1 MQINSFRHSGTTDSN
16 ATQRE
21 HDNRMI
27 ARKAA
32 REGIVLLQNDGNVL
46 PLLRGSMIALF
57 GSGAGR
63 TIKGGTGSGD
73 VNERENISIYQG
85 LINAGFSVSS
95 AEWIQDYNERYH
107 FFQIDKFK
115 PVFRSQ

>member
-21 HDNRMI
+21 YDNRMI

-32 REGIVLLQNDGNVL
+32 REGIVLLQNDDNVL
-46 PLLRGSMIALF
+46 PLLSGSMIAIF

-73 VNERENISIYQG
+73 VNERENVSIYQG

-95 AEWIQDYNERYH
+95 AEWIQDYNER
-107 FFQIDKFK
+107 
-115 PVFRSQ
+115 